1 MPSPAKPPLL
11 TRTQAVT
18 GIVLSLLGAG
28 VASMSWAYGRGT
40 TETEQRAS
48 VVRNSDAI
56 DVNATAIR
64 QHAEAL
70 VPLASVPAR
79 LDALERE
86 QARTAEDVRWL
97 VRHQGG
103 VPARAEE

>member
-11 TRTQAVT
+11 TRTQALT

-40 TETEQRAS
+40 TETEQRSA
-48 VVRNSDAI
+48 VVRNADAI
-56 DVNATAIR
+56 EVNATAIR

-70 VPLASVPAR
+70 TPLASVPAR

-86 QARTAEDVRWL
+86 QARQAVDLSWL